1 MKKSMIRVVLDTNI
15 IVSATILR
23 KGHSAQVL
31 DLWRE
36 EKIELAVSLPILEEM
51 RKVLKRARIIK
62 QQSMAQQ
69 DVKAL
74 IEGFRESGV
83 LTSGRL
89 DLEVVREDPED
100 DKFIICAVEARAD
113 YIVSGDTHLLKLR
126 EYQGIRIVP
135 PREFL
140 RLMETQ

>member
-1 MKKSMIRVVLDTNI
+1 LKKSMIRVVLDTNI

-74 IEGFRESGV
+74 IEGFRESAV

-89 DLEVVREDPED
+89 NLEVVREDPED
-100 DKFIICAVEARAD
+100 DKFIICAVEAGAD
-113 YIVSGDTHLLKLR
+113 YIVSGDTHLLKLK

-140 RLMETQ
+140 RLMET

>member
-100 DKFIICAVEARAD
+100 DKFIICAVEAGAD
-113 YIVSGDTHLLKLR
+113 YIVSGDTHLLKLK

-140 RLMETQ
+140 RLMET

>member
-1 MKKSMIRVVLDTNI
+1 MIRVVLDTNI
-15 IVSATILR
+15 IVSATILS

-74 IEGFRESGV
+74 IEGFRESGI

-89 DLEVVREDPED
+89 DLEVVREDPKD
-100 DKFIICAVEARAD
+100 DKFIICAVEAGAD
-113 YIVSGDTHLLKLR
+113 DIVSGDTHLLKLK

-140 RLMETQ
+140 MLMET

>member
-1 MKKSMIRVVLDTNI
+1 MIRVVLDTNI

-51 RKVLKRARIIK
+51 RKVLKQARIIK

-74 IEGFRESGV
+74 IEGFRESGI

-89 DLEVVREDPED
+89 DLELVGEDPED

-113 YIVSGDTHLLKLR
+113 YIVSGDTHLLKLK

-140 RLMETQ
+140 MLMET

>member
-113 YIVSGDTHLLKLR
+113 YIVSGDTHLLKLK

>member
-1 MKKSMIRVVLDTNI
+1 LKKSMIRVVLDTNI

-100 DKFIICAVEARAD
+100 DKFIICAVEAGAD
-113 YIVSGDTHLLKLR
+113 YIVSGDTHLLKLK

-140 RLMETQ
+140 RLMET

>member
-23 KGHSAQVL
+23 RGHSAQVL

-100 DKFIICAVEARAD
+100 DKFIICAVEAGAD
-113 YIVSGDTHLLKLR
+113 YIVSGDTHLLKLK

-140 RLMETQ
+140 RLMET

>member
-1 MKKSMIRVVLDTNI
+1 MIRVVLDTNI

-51 RKVLKRARIIK
+51 KKVLKQARIIK

-74 IEGFRESGV
+74 IEGFRESGI

-113 YIVSGDTHLLKLR
+113 YIVSGDTHLLKLK

-140 RLMETQ
+140 MLMET

>member
-1 MKKSMIRVVLDTNI
+1 MKKSMVRVVLDTNI

-23 KGHSAQVL
+23 RGHSAQVL
-31 DLWRE
+31 NLWRE

-51 RKVLKRARIIK
+51 RKLLKRARIIK

-69 DVKAL
+69 NVKAL

-100 DKFIICAVEARAD
+100 DKFIICAVEAGAD
-113 YIVSGDTHLLKLR
+113 YIISGDTHLLKLK

-135 PREFL
+135 PRGFL
-140 RLMETQ
+140 RLMET

>member
-1 MKKSMIRVVLDTNI
+1 MIRVVLDTNI

-51 RKVLKRARIIK
+51 EKVLKQARIIR

-74 IEGFRESGV
+74 IEGFRESGI

-89 DLEVVREDPED
+89 DLEVVTEDPED

-113 YIVSGDTHLLKLR
+113 YIVSGDTHLLKLK

-140 RLMETQ
+140 MLMET

>member
-1 MKKSMIRVVLDTNI
+1 MIRVVLDTNI

-51 RKVLKRARIIK
+51 GKVLKRARIIR
-62 QQSMAQQ
+62 QQSMTQQ
-69 DVKAL
+69 DVKTL

-100 DKFIICAVEARAD
+100 DKFIICAVEAGAD
-113 YIVSGDTHLLKLR
+113 YIVSGDTHLLKLK

-140 RLMETQ
+140 MLMET

>member
-1 MKKSMIRVVLDTNI
+1 MIRVVLDTNI

-23 KGHSAQVL
+23 RGHSAQVL

-74 IEGFRESGV
+74 IEGFRESGI

-113 YIVSGDTHLLKLR
+113 YIVSGDTHLLKLK

-140 RLMETQ
+140 RLMET

>member
-1 MKKSMIRVVLDTNI
+1 MIRVVLDTNI

-31 DLWRE
+31 NLWRE
-36 EKIELAVSLPILEEM
+36 EKIELAVSRPILEEM
-51 RKVLKRARIIK
+51 GKVLKRARIIK

-113 YIVSGDTHLLKLR
+113 YIVSGDTHLLKLK

-140 RLMETQ
+140 MLMET

>member
-1 MKKSMIRVVLDTNI
+1 LKKSMIRVVLDTNI

-62 QQSMAQQ
+62 QQSMVQQ

-74 IEGFRESGV
+74 IEGFRESGI

-100 DKFIICAVEARAD
+100 DKFIICAVEAGAD
-113 YIVSGDTHLLKLR
+113 YIVSGDTHLLKLK
-126 EYQGIRIVP
+126 EYQGIKIVP

-140 RLMETQ
+140 RLMETW

>member
-1 MKKSMIRVVLDTNI
+1 MIRVVLDTNI

-100 DKFIICAVEARAD
+100 DKFIICAVEAGAD
-113 YIVSGDTHLLKLR
+113 YIVSGDTHLLKLK

-140 RLMETQ
+140 RLMET

>member
-62 QQSMAQQ
+62 QQLMAQQ

-100 DKFIICAVEARAD
+100 DKFIICAVEAGAD
-113 YIVSGDTHLLKLR
+113 YIVSGDTHLLKLK

-140 RLMETQ
+140 RLMET

>member
-36 EKIELAVSLPILEEM
+36 EKIELAVSLPILAEM
-51 RKVLKRARIIK
+51 GKVLKQARIIR

-74 IEGFRESGV
+74 IEGFRESGI

-113 YIVSGDTHLLKLR
+113 YIVSGDSHLLKLK

-140 RLMETQ
+140 RLMET

>member
-23 KGHSAQVL
+23 RGHSAQVL

-51 RKVLKRARIIK
+51 RKVLKQARIIK

-74 IEGFRESGV
+74 IEGFRESGI

-113 YIVSGDTHLLKLR
+113 YIVSGDTHLLKLK

-140 RLMETQ
+140 MLMET

>member
-1 MKKSMIRVVLDTNI
+1 MIRVVLDTNI

-51 RKVLKRARIIK
+51 RKVLKQARIIK

-74 IEGFRESGV
+74 IEGFRESGI

-89 DLEVVREDPED
+89 DLEVVTEDPED

-113 YIVSGDTHLLKLR
+113 YIVSGDTHLLKLK

-140 RLMETQ
+140 MLMET

>member
-15 IVSATILR
+15 IVSATILS

-83 LTSGRL
+83 LTSSRL

-100 DKFIICAVEARAD
+100 DKFIICAVEAGAD
-113 YIVSGDTHLLKLR
+113 YIVSGDTHLLKLK

-140 RLMETQ
+140 RLMET

>member
-1 MKKSMIRVVLDTNI
+1 MIRVVLDTNI

-23 KGHSAQVL
+23 RGHSAQVL

-74 IEGFRESGV
+74 IEGFRESSI

-100 DKFIICAVEARAD
+100 DKFIICAVEAGAD
-113 YIVSGDTHLLKLR
+113 YIVSGDTHLLKLK

-140 RLMETQ
+140 RLMET